1 MLPSS
6 LSGVRRLLDDRR
18 ALRARRITGSWIY
31 ALIRTV
37 FLLGFAFIILYP
49 VIIMISKAF
58 MLQIDIYDNAVLWIP
73 KHFTLSNIK
82 YAIERMDYWRSL
94 LVTTVVCGTVTAVQ
108 VFVCMMVGYGFA
120 RFEFPA
126 KKLLF
131 VLMLLTIMIPAQII
145 ALPTYIK
152 LKDFDILGLFRLL
165 FGHGIPLL
173 GSPAAFFLMAF
184 FGMGIRSG
192 LFILILRQ
200 CYTAMPG
207 ELEDAAAVD
216 GCGSMRTYFRIMLP
230 NAKNSLLTVF
240 LFSVVWYWNDYYLS
254 SIYLTD
260 YPTVSTTLANL
271 RGRLEMILSSE
282 VVYDPYQIATM
293 MQAGCLLTVG
303 LLVIVYLF
311 TQKWFTQ
318 GITASGIVG

>member
-1 MLPSS
+1 MAQNDRSGRLTVSPLYYLLQMLWAV
-6 LSGVRRLLDDRR
+6 L
-18 ALRARRITGSWIY
+18 
-31 ALIRTV
+31 RTV
-37 FLLGFAFIILYP
+37 LMVCLSFVILYP
-49 VIIMISKAF
+49 FLYSLSMAVRSVEDVYDPSVIWLPI
-58 MLQIDIYDNAVLWIP
+58 
-73 KHFTLSNIK
+73 HFTLDNF
-82 YAIERMDYWRSL
+82 
-94 LVTTVVCGTVTAVQ
+94 TAVIEATDYFTVLRNSLILTLGCALLQ
-108 VFVCMMVGYGFA
+108 TFTCSLVGYGFG
-120 RFEFPA
+120 RFTVRG

-216 GCGSMRTYFRIMLP
+216 GCGAMRTYFRIMLP